1 MSGLRRRDG
10 HPPQAALHR
19 RAGAHRLPRLTASR
33 IVVVAGLIRGR
44 ARTPEAERF
53 LVSRRP
59 AGTHLADWW
68 EFPGG
73 KIELGEPPEHALA
86 RELREEL
93 GIDVEVGDVYAVGH
107 HVYETR
113 EVLLLVYSCAV
124 VSGQPQ
130 CLEVAEFR
138 WVTPAELVALPL
150 PPADEPVVA
159 RLRRELFE

>member
-1 MSGLRRRDG
+1 M
-10 HPPQAALHR
+10 
-19 RAGAHRLPRLTASR
+19 
-33 IVVVAGLIRGR
+33 
-44 ARTPEAERF
+44 
-53 LVSRRP
+53 
-59 AGTHLADWW
+59 
-68 EFPGG
+68 
-73 KIELGEPPEHALA
+73 
-86 RELREEL
+86 
-93 GIDVEVGDVYAVGH
+93 YAVGH